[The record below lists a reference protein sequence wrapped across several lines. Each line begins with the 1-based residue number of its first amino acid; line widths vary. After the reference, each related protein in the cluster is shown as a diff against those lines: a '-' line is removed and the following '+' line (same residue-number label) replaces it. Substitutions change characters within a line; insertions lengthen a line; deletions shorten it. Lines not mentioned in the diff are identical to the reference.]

1 MKLLVGL
8 GNPGRRYARTRH
20 NVGFRVVRR
29 FAELHGIALDRED
42 FEGIFGAGELPD
54 AAGGSVRVAV
64 LEPHTFMN
72 LSGDAVAAALATLP
86 VEDASRDLLVV
97 LDDVDLPFGRLRI
110 RHAGGAGGHRG
121 LAHVIERLGRRD
133 FPRLRFGVGRPG
145 LGYDTRDYV
154 LQGFSRDESARLGSL
169 VDRAAEAAATAL
181 TAGVETAMNR
191 FNPDPEAS
199 APAAQGG

>member
-29 FAELHGIALDRED
+29 FAEVHGIVLDRED
-42 FEGIFGAGELPD
+42 FEGVFGEGEVPDGAGGTVP
-54 AAGGSVRVAV
+54 VAV

-72 LSGDAVAAALATLP
+72 LSGDAVAAALAGLP
-86 VEDASRDLLVV
+86 VEDITRDLLVV

-121 LAHVIERLGRRD
+121 LAHVIERLARKD

-145 LGYDTRDYV
+145 LGYGTRDYV
-154 LQGFSRDESARLGSL
+154 LQGFSRDEEARLGDL
-169 VDRAAEAAATAL
+169 VARAADAVTTAL

-199 APAAQGG
+199 PHAADGG